1 MRLHDETVIT
11 AWDVPIQIACPR
23 EAMARRLVK
32 KSCKDNKELSVQTLR
47 AIVRLTRMSSSLLA
61 ALAIFLP
68 LLARTRDLRFSL
80 GSAIPLLFIGMCTF
94 IANDLE
100 DLEKDQ
106 LIHPER
112 PLPARD
118 LTAELAAILYF
129 VSLGV
134 ALFSTRYFVAQDI
147 AFWYYF
153 LAILSVSYVY
163 IIDGLPIIKTAY
175 VAAASSIPVL
185 IIARMYPNEPRLYVI
200 AGSVFLFTLGRE
212 ICGDIQDRAGDSV
225 TCLHR
230 FKPLSLAVFAF
241 VVQGIGMVLLAS
253 QIDSRGEAIDVFAM
267 TFILALAGVCWFKL
281 ERYKQSTLLMKI
293 QLFVGL
299 YLLI

>member
-1 MRLHDETVIT
+1 
-11 AWDVPIQIACPR
+11 
-23 EAMARRLVK
+23 MAVVE

-68 LLARTRDLRFSL
+68 LLARTGDLRFSI

-129 VSLGV
+129 VSLGL
-134 ALFSTRYFVAQDI
+134 ALFSIRHFVAQDL
-147 AFWYYF
+147 AFWYYA
-153 LAILSVSYVY
+153 LVILSISYVY

-185 IIARMYPNEPRLYVI
+185 IIARMYPNEPKLYVI
-200 AGSVFLFTLGRE
+200 VGSVFLFTLGRE
-212 ICGDIQDRAGDSV
+212 ICGDIQDRAGDTV
-225 TCLHR
+225 TYLNR
-230 FKPLSLAVFAF
+230 FDTVSLAVFAF
-241 VVQGIGMVLLAS
+241 VVQGIGLVLLAS
-253 QIDSRGEAIDVFAM
+253 QIDNRGEAVDVLAM
-267 TFILALAGVCWFKL
+267 TLILALAGVYWFKL
-281 ERYKQSTLLMKI
+281 ARYKQSTLLMKI